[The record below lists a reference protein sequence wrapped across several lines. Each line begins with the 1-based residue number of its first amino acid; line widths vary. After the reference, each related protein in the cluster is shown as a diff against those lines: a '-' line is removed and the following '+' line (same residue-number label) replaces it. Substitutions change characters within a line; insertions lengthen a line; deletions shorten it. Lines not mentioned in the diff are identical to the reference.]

1 MSLCADR
8 DQLVGEQRMKYPG
21 MSKVINGPSERRF
34 R

>member
-1 MSLCADR
+1 LCADR

-21 MSKVINGPSERRF
+21 TNKVIHGPSERRY